1 MASCRLADL
10 APSKI
15 LEYLYLGAQK
25 DATERKELERLHVG
39 FVLNVT
45 DTCPNYFEDSLVYKQ
60 IRVKVRHHCIREPP
74 SPFSCVPFI
83 LFFPLPLASS
93 PISFP
98 SPHTMSLCNS
108 CLTCV
113 AGSAVN
119 APPP

>member
-74 SPFSCVPFI
+74 SPFSCVLFI
-83 LFFPLPLASS
+83 LFS
-93 PISFP
+93 P
-98 SPHTMSLCNS
+98 SPSRHLPSLSPLLIPCR
-108 CLTCV
+108 CAIL
-113 AGSAVN
+113 A
-119 APPP
+119 